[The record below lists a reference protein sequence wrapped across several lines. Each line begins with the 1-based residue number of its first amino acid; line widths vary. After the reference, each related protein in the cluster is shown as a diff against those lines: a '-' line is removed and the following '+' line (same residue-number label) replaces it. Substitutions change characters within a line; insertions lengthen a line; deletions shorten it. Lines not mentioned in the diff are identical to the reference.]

1 MLQSSHSGQLTV
13 LDDFLHRVLLPA
25 VLPALSY
32 SSPISSFYAQI
43 PASCHHQS
51 TPNASDTSDPAPRVP
66 FHHSAFLASLAYTS
80 STRALGARARN
91 VNPRSIVTCTLR
103 CTLACTVFLGL
114 AHCQSGSSFHRDR
127 VTCGK
132 RRMTRFQ
139 SGVLFNVFVALAP
152 IFLCPLLFRGPR
164 IVRRHVLLSSR

>member
-13 LDDFLHRVLLPA
+13 LDDFFHRVLLPT

-32 SSPISSFYAQI
+32 SSAISSAR
-43 PASCHHQS
+43 CHHQS

-66 FHHSAFLASLAYTS
+66 FHHSAILASLAYTS

-91 VNPRSIVTCTLR
+91 VNPRKIVTCTLR

-132 RRMTRFQ
+132 RCMARFQ

-152 IFLCPLLFRGPR
+152 NFLCPLSFRGPR